1 MTTKVLL
8 ADDNKIMRECVG
20 RLLRDQP
27 SIELVGI
34 AASFAQAMQMRVDF
48 KPEVLV
54 FDLHLAQKQDFTP
67 AFVKSQ
73 MASIS
78 VIAISTFNDE
88 EAQALAASYG
98 ALILLD
104 KMTLFNELIPTIA
117 KCCPNLAAQGAEP
130 APTNP
135 LATAS

>member
-1 MTTKVLL
+1 MTIKVLL
-8 ADDNKIMRECVG
+8 AVDNEIMCKCVG
-20 RLLRDQP
+20 QLLRDQP
-27 SIELVGI
+27 NIELVGI
-34 AASFAQAMQMRVDF
+34 AASFAQAMQMRADF

-54 FDLHLAQKQDFTP
+54 LDLHLAQKRDFTP

-73 MASIS
+73 LASIP

-104 KMTLFNELIPTIA
+104 KMKLFNELIPTIA
-117 KCCPNLAAQGAEP
+117 KCCANLAAQGAEP
-130 APTNP
+130 ARSNPPTTSP
-135 LATAS
+135 